1 MVQLKPVDKY
11 NIWQIV
17 ELAVLKQ
24 QENFV
29 ATNTQSLLE
38 ACVTIVSGGVVL
50 PFGIYDKDTPIGFV
64 MFGFAPEEGD
74 PKIAAGTYCI
84 WRFTI
89 DAPHQSKGLGKAS
102 LQTSLDYLKC
112 GPCGPAPSSWLAYEP
127 ENTLARA
134 LYHCFGFQ
142 ENGVMCS
149 NEIGPVR
156 PLSM

>member
-50 PFGIYDKDTPIGFV
+50 
-64 MFGFAPEEGD
+64 
-74 PKIAAGTYCI
+74 
-84 WRFTI
+84 
-89 DAPHQSKGLGKAS
+89 
-102 LQTSLDYLKC
+102 
-112 GPCGPAPSSWLAYEP
+112 
-127 ENTLARA
+127 A
-134 LYHCFGFQ
+134 LWD
-142 ENGVMCS
+142 
-149 NEIGPVR
+149 
-156 PLSM
+156 L